1 MEACARALEFDKA
14 ARYRDEIRRL
24 EGDNPHESVL
34 KQPARPPRKKR

>member
-24 EGDNPHESVL
+24 EGESVL
-34 KQPARPPRKKR
+34 KKVARAPRKKR